1 MESGGTP
8 KSISIEYN
16 YYKDL
21 SNILRLVPSSFF
33 NYLATRLVSQFMEYK
48 YYSLKAGSLKNL
60 QQKTGQ
66 LDAPKAT
73 EVTVA
78 VKAVGLNF
86 ADVFAIW
93 GLYSA
98 TPKGE
103 FIPGLEFAGEVTA
116 VGSEISSLSVG
127 DRVMGITRFGGYTSA
142 LNSDQRY
149 VIPLPSD
156 WNYQEGAAYLVQV
169 LTAYYGLINLGNL
182 QAGYQ
187 VLIHS
192 AAGGV
197 GVWAN
202 RIAKKMG
209 ARTIGSIG
217 SNSKISF
224 CKAEGYDEVIVRSGS
239 FKQDLEKAM
248 DDKGLNLI
256 MECIGG
262 EIFKIGYDALAEEGR
277 LIIYGSA
284 RYASRSDKPNY
295 PKLLYQ
301 FFTRPKI
308 DPQKMIEL
316 NKGILGFNLIYL
328 YEKVELMHE
337 LLDKLSEMN
346 LGKPIVGQQF
356 NFDNLVDAIK
366 AFQSGQTMGKV
377 VVNV

>member
-1 MESGGTP
+1 
-8 KSISIEYN
+8 
-16 YYKDL
+16 
-21 SNILRLVPSSFF
+21 
-33 NYLATRLVSQFMEYK
+33 MEYTC
-48 YYSLKAGSLKNL
+48 YSLKAGNLKNL
-60 QQKTGQ
+60 KQKKAQ
-66 LDAPKAT
+66 LAAPGPK
-73 EVTVA
+73 EVSIA
-78 VKAVGLNF
+78 VRSIGLNF

-103 FIPGLEFAGEVTA
+103 FIPGLEFAGEVVA
-116 VGSEISSLSVG
+116 VGAEVTSLSKG
-127 DRVMGITRFGGYTSA
+127 DRVMGVTKFGGYTTA
-142 LNSDQRY
+142 LNHDERY
-149 VIPLPSD
+149 LIPIPTD
-156 WNYQEGAAYLVQV
+156 WNYAEGASYLVQV

-182 QAGYQ
+182 QEGYQ
-187 VLIHS
+187 ILVHS

-197 GVWAN
+197 GLWAN

-209 ARTIGSIG
+209 ATTIGSVG
-217 SNSKISF
+217 SAEKIAF
-224 CKAEGYDEVIVRSGS
+224 CKNEGYDKVIVRSGT
-239 FKQDLEKAM
+239 FKQDLEAALGGE
-248 DDKGLNLI
+248 GLNLI

-308 DPQKMIEL
+308 DPQMLIEL

-328 YEKVELMHE
+328 YDRTELMHS
-337 LLDKLSEMN
+337 LLKDISALN
-346 LGKPIVGQQF
+346 LGKPIVGEEF
-356 NFDNLVDAIK
+356 AFDQLLDAIK
-366 AFQSGQTMGKV
+366 TFQSGKTMGKV

>member
-1 MESGGTP
+1 
-8 KSISIEYN
+8 
-16 YYKDL
+16 
-21 SNILRLVPSSFF
+21 
-33 NYLATRLVSQFMEYK
+33 MEYR
-48 YYSLKAGSLKNL
+48 YYSLKAGNLKNL
-60 QQKTGQ
+60 TQKTGS
-66 LDAPKAT
+66 LAT
-73 EVTVA
+73 PQSNEVS
-78 VKAVGLNF
+78 VKVHSIGLNF

-103 FIPGLEFAGEVTA
+103 FIPGLEFAGEVTDI
-116 VGSEISSLSVG
+116 GSEVSGLSKG
-127 DRVMGITRFGGYTSA
+127 DRVMGVTRFGGYTTA
-142 LNSDQRY
+142 LNSDSRY
-149 VIPLPSD
+149 LIPIPAD
-156 WNYQEGAAYLVQV
+156 WSYAEGAAYLVQV
-169 LTAYYGLINLGNL
+169 LTAYYGLKNLGNL
-182 QAGYQ
+182 QSHYQ
-187 VLIHS
+187 VLVHS

-209 ARTIGSIG
+209 AITIGSVG
-217 SNSKISF
+217 SAEKITF
-224 CKAEGYDEVIVRSGS
+224 CKKEGYDKVILRSRN
-239 FKQDLEKAM
+239 FKRDLESALEGK
-248 DDKGLNLI
+248 DLNLI

-295 PKLLYQ
+295 PKLMYQ

-328 YEKVELMHE
+328 YEKAELMHALLKE
-337 LLDKLSEMN
+337 LYSMN
-346 LGKPIVGQQF
+346 LGKPIVGQEF
-356 NFDNLVDAIK
+356 AFDQLPDAIK
-366 AFQSGQTMGKV
+366 TFQSGKTMGKV

>member
-1 MESGGTP
+1 MR
-8 KSISIEYN
+8 N
-16 YYKDL
+16 HHD
-21 SNILRLVPSSFF
+21 N
-33 NYLATRLVSQFMEYK
+33 MEYTC
-48 YYSLKAGSLKNL
+48 YSLKAGNLKNL
-60 QQKTGQ
+60 KQK
-66 LDAPKAT
+66 KAT
-73 EVTVA
+73 LPPPGPQEVSVS
-78 VKAVGLNF
+78 VKAIGLNF

-103 FIPGLEFAGEVTA
+103 FIPGLEIAGAVSA
-116 VGSEISSLSVG
+116 VGSEVTDFAVG
-127 DRVMGITRFGGYTSA
+127 DRVMAVTRFGGYTTA

-149 VIPLPSD
+149 LIPIPAD
-156 WNYQEGAAYLVQV
+156 WSYAEGAAYLVQV
-169 LTAYYGLINLGNL
+169 LTAYYGLKNLGNL
-182 QAGYQ
+182 QPHYQ

-197 GVWAN
+197 GLWAN

-209 ARTIGSIG
+209 ARTIGSVG
-217 SNSKISF
+217 NAEKISF
-224 CKAEGYDEVIVRSGS
+224 CKKEGYDEVIVRSAG
-239 FKQDLEKAM
+239 FKQDLDKALGAK
-248 DDKGLNLI
+248 DLNLI

-262 EIFKIGYDALAEEGR
+262 EIFKIGYDALGAEGR

-295 PKLLYQ
+295 PKLMYQ

-328 YEKVELMHE
+328 YEKAELMHALLQE
-337 LLDKLSEMN
+337 LVTLN
-346 LGKPIVGQQF
+346 LGKPIVGEQF
-356 NFDNLVDAIK
+356 DFAQLPEAIK
-366 AFQSGQTMGKV
+366 VFQSGKTMGKV